1 MLERSH
7 KVDRI
12 LSCAI
17 AVHRA
22 LGPGLMESTY
32 QHCLSYEF
40 TLNRVAF
47 RAQVPIPVAYRGTHV
62 SCGYRADFIVDDE
75 VLLELKSVE
84 KLMPLH
90 DAQVLT
96 YLRLTGLPRALLL
109 NFNVPVLKTGI
120 KSFLNSHG
128 PIQFPSAPDSP
139 DRGGGSA

>member
-1 MLERSH
+1 
-7 KVDRI
+7 
-12 LSCAI
+12 
-17 AVHRA
+17 
-22 LGPGLMESTY
+22 
-32 QHCLSYEF
+32 
-40 TLNRVAF
+40 
-47 RAQVPIPVAYRGTHV
+47 V

-120 KSFLNSHG
+120 KSFLNSHR